1 MGLYPQRVLGGGEN
15 RVKASAS
22 FKGGESGKGVGMGD
36 NGLTAPWAA
45 SPVPR
50 RGFSGGP
57 HALAQQCVLSTKL
70 ASWGSL
76 KAAIPRGLRVSHPTM
91 LSRGGGVK

>member
-1 MGLYPQRVLGGGEN
+1 M
-15 RVKASAS
+15 KASAS

-50 RGFSGGP
+50 RGFSSGP
-57 HALAQQCVLSTKL
+57 HTLAQQCVLSTKL

-76 KAAIPRGLRVSHPTM
+76 KAAIPRGVRVSHPPTPHAQ
-91 LSRGGGVK
+91 SGRGSENE